1 MRRAKAR
8 MAATRKGFA
17 IVFLVS
23 LVTSA
28 AIGLAVYSLDNAYI
42 ASKYDLVSYVPDRIL
57 AGGDSSILIMTM
69 DNHGNPTGGKPIE
82 VKLKVGNSTQTLWSG
97 RTDVDGFAS
106 PVFKAPSE
114 SGKVELVVTSGPE
127 EITTPTVID
136 DTIRIII
143 TTDKPIYQPGQTMH
157 VRVLSFSGANPL
169 PEQLTLVLEVIDPN
183 GDKIFKKQL
192 APNEFGISSY
202 DLALSDQMI
211 QGTYTIKA
219 YSGERTATKAVI
231 IKDYVLPKFRVDLL
245 GMQDWYLVYSPIS
258 GVVDAEYFFGEIVQ
272 GSVKVNASVY
282 YGVWKTVYEMNS
294 VLTHGQY
301 QFSIPPIRYAIG
313 IPEAQ
318 GNGYFQINVSVT
330 DTGGHTETRSKVIAI
345 SPQSL
350 AITVLTDSC
359 VSGEYSTFKVIVRT
373 PDGKPVNNTSVSATL
388 VNAEDEGTSLPSVV
402 TDSRGIATVTF
413 LYGGQKTATFV
424 AGPGTAGSY
433 DSYVTVELGDG
444 TGVKVI
450 PDKSSY
456 DLGDLG
462 QFEIAYSGR
471 SLTPNVYY
479 DVVSRGFVVD
489 RGVVQLSNGGARLE
503 VQMVPEMEPFAQ
515 VRVYKIESN
524 MDVIRDSVTFRVGSG
539 SDLSVQVTADNTSY
553 YPRDAVGIGFKTAT
567 GGQPVVAALGI
578 SIVDEA
584 VFELSSMFTGFEAL
598 VFGLDEQFV
607 QPQYQILSYVFAGA
621 NSLPSVGDEVVPE
634 LDTGRMDGTWAA
646 NMAEAAA
653 LKEQAVQSY
662 WVSLYLIAGIGLVGL
677 SIWSVRRGRA
687 ALVTVAL
694 ILVIP
699 VLMLSA
705 AQSLF
710 FGYGGTSSQQPP
722 VLIPKGGGIAP
733 TGDGPAPFG
742 FERVFGNETPT
753 KDTYG
758 GGSGGGTRPTIIRNY
773 FPETWYWNPCLVT
786 GNDGVANI
794 SLQAPDSITSW
805 KVDVVASTLDG
816 LVGSANG
823 SIKVFQP
830 FFIDPDIP
838 VSVVRGDVFPMKVQ
852 VYNYLN
858 ESQTVSVTLVQE
870 PWFTLHS
877 NATQQVNLW
886 SGSVSYVEFTIE
898 ASKVGWRTI
907 TLQASAGSASDTIVK
922 PMRIVPDG
930 TKMETL
936 VNGQIEN
943 GTVTKTI
950 LLDPS
955 RIEGSENAW
964 VKLQGGMEAVL
975 LEGVDAFIQ
984 FVSGCGEQ
992 SLSTLSI
999 DILAYDTVRQMGTS
1013 PEKLFS
1019 YESMVNQGIQHELMY
1034 LIDAA
1039 NGKGRG
1045 IVWFPGDQDVHPWLT
1060 SWGLIAFQDAVNA
1073 GFGLDEK
1080 IITDMQSWL
1089 MSIQES
1095 DGSWTF
1101 PDWGIYEF
1109 NNPIL
1114 KAKTISSTAYIA
1126 RALLYSGVSGSDG
1139 HIVNAANYIEK
1150 HVNEVW
1156 NDPYS
1161 LALSLL
1167 VLQDGGGSGT
1177 ANIAQR
1183 LDSLKHVENGTCYW
1197 VSDTNLISDSG
1208 WGEGLAPMD
1217 MWGGY
1222 SSSRVIET
1230 TGYAAMALFG
1240 EGAYVSSVEG
1250 AVKYLLDHR
1259 QSLGGWY
1266 STQDTIVA
1274 FQTLKR
1280 VAGGS
1285 NIEQVTARVLVEGTE
1300 IFSVEM
1306 GAFNR
1311 DVTYYVDIRPYLNV
1325 TTNISVT
1332 CAGKGTL
1339 LYSIYLAQYVPWPT
1353 EAPASPYL
1361 TLRVTYDAT
1370 HIQLDDTVTVHLY
1383 LLYSGH
1389 APALKMIL
1397 VDLRAP
1403 MGLLFVL
1410 TEFDALR
1417 AAGKISS
1424 YDSNDRQVVVY
1435 LTDVVSGNAV
1445 EFDYSL
1451 VPLMPIRSTV
1461 QDVSAWDM
1469 YDPNTMRAETLPV
1482 QFEVS

>member
-1 MRRAKAR
+1 MRRVKAR
-8 MAATRKGFA
+8 MASTRKGFA

-23 LVTSA
+23 LVTST
-28 AIGLAVYSLDNAYI
+28 AIGLAVYNLDNAYI
-42 ASKYDLVSYVPDRIL
+42 ASKFDLVSYVPDRIL
-57 AGGDSSILIMTM
+57 AGGDASILIMAM
-69 DNHGNPTGGKPIE
+69 DHHGNPMAGKPIE
-82 VKLKVGNSTQTLWSG
+82 VKLVTGNSTQTLWSG
-97 RTDVDGFAS
+97 RTDSDGFAS

-114 SGKVELVVTSGPE
+114 SSKADIVVASGPE
-127 EITTPTVID
+127 EIRTSTVID

-143 TTDKPIYQPGQTMH
+143 TTDKPVYQPVQTMH
-157 VRVLSFSGANPL
+157 MRVLSFSGADPL
-169 PEQLTLVLEVIDPN
+169 PEQLPLILEVIDPN

-219 YSGERTATKAVI
+219 YSGERSATKVVI
-231 IKDYVLPKFRVDLL
+231 IKDYVLPKFRVELL
-245 GMQDWYLVYSPIS
+245 GMQDWYLVGTQIT
-258 GVVDAEYFFGEIVQ
+258 GIVDAEYFFGEMVQ
-272 GSVKVNASVY
+272 GSVKMNASVY
-282 YGVWKTVYEMNS
+282 YGVWTS
-294 VLTHGQY
+294 VCKSSGDLALGQY
-301 QFSIPPIRYAIG
+301 QFSIPPIQYAVG

-318 GNGYFQINVSVT
+318 GNGYLQINVSVT
-330 DTGGHTETRSKVIAI
+330 DTGGHTETRSKVVAIA
-345 SPQSL
+345 PQSL

-359 VSGEYSTFKVIVRT
+359 VTGQYSTFKVIVRT
-373 PDGKPVNNTSVSATL
+373 PDGKPVNNTTIFPRLMDV
-388 VNAEDEGTSLPSVV
+388 DSLSTNLPRVV

-413 LYGGQKTATFV
+413 LYEGQKTAIF
-424 AGPGTAGSY
+424 TAGSSYSY
-433 DSYVTVELGDG
+433 DNYVSVPLGDG
-444 TGVKVI
+444 SGVKVI
-450 PDKSSY
+450 ADKPSY
-456 DLGDLG
+456 SIGDLG
-462 QFEIAYSGR
+462 KFEIVYSGK
-471 SLTPNVYY
+471 SLTSNVYY
-479 DVVSRGFVVD
+479 DVVSRGFVID
-489 RGVVQLSNGGARLE
+489 RGVAQLSNGEARLD
-503 VQMVPEMEPFAQ
+503 VQMVAEMEPFAQ

-524 MDVIRDSVTFRVGSG
+524 MTVVRDSVTFSVGSG

-553 YPRDAVGIGFKTAT
+553 YPRDTVGISFKTAT
-567 GGQPVVAALGI
+567 RGQPVVAALGI

-584 VFELSSMFTGFEAL
+584 VFELSSMFTGFEAI

-607 QPQYQILSYVFAGA
+607 QPQYQILSYVYAGA
-621 NSLPSVGDEVVPE
+621 ASLPSVGDEVVPE
-634 LDTGRMDGTWAA
+634 LDTGRMEGTWAA
-646 NMAEAAA
+646 NKADAAA
-653 LKEQAVQSY
+653 LKESAIQSY
-662 WVSLYLIAGIGLVGL
+662 WISLYLIAGIGLIGL
-677 SIWSVRRGRA
+677 CAWGVRRGRS
-687 ALVTVAL
+687 ALLVIAL
-694 ILVIP
+694 ILIVP
-699 VLMLSA
+699 TLMLTA
-705 AQSLF
+705 LQSLV
-710 FGYGGTSSQQPP
+710 FGYGGTSSQQQP
-722 VLIPKGGGIAP
+722 VLFPKGA
-733 TGDGPAPFG
+733 GPALNDSKFFG
-742 FERVFGNETPT
+742 LPERVINEKTAENT
-753 KDTYG
+753 QG
-758 GGSGGGTRPTIIRNY
+758 GGYTGATRPMVIRNY

-786 GNDGVANI
+786 ENDGVANI

-805 KVDVVASTLDG
+805 KVDVIASTVDG
-816 LVGSANG
+816 LVGSGNG
-823 SIKVFQP
+823 SVKVFQP

-838 VSVVRGDVFPMKVQ
+838 VSVIRGDMFPMKVQ
-852 VYNYLN
+852 VYNYLDKG
-858 ESQTVSVTLVQE
+858 QTVNVTLVQE

-877 NATQQVNLW
+877 NASQQLYLP
-886 SGSVSYVEFTIE
+886 SGSVSYVELTIQ
-898 ASKVGWRTI
+898 AGMVGWRTI
-907 TLQASAGSASDTIVK
+907 TLQASAGNASDVIVK

-930 TKMETL
+930 TKKETL

-943 GTVTKTI
+943 GTATKTL

-984 FVSGCGEQ
+984 FVTGCGEQ

-999 DILAYDTVRQMGTS
+999 DILAYDTVRQMNTA

-1019 YESMVNQGIQHELMY
+1019 YESIVNQGIQHELMY
-1034 LIDAA
+1034 LTDAN

-1073 GFGLDEK
+1073 GFGLDDK
-1080 IITDMQSWL
+1080 VIADMQSWL
-1089 MSIQES
+1089 MSIQGS
-1095 DGSWTF
+1095 DGSWKF

-1126 RALLYSGVSGSDG
+1126 RALIYSGIPGSNG
-1139 HIVNAANYIEK
+1139 HVTDAINYIEK

-1156 NDPYS
+1156 NDSYS

-1167 VLQDGGGSGT
+1167 VLHDGGVPVSVT

-1197 VSDTNLISDSG
+1197 SSDTNLISDSG
-1208 WGEGLAPMD
+1208 WGAGVGAMD

-1240 EGAYVSSVEG
+1240 EGGFGFSVEG
-1250 AVKYLLDHR
+1250 AIKYLLDHR

-1280 VAGGS
+1280 IASGS
-1285 NIEQVTARVLVEGTE
+1285 TIEQVVAKVLVEGAE
-1300 IFSVEM
+1300 IFSVDM

-1311 DVTYYVDIRPYLNV
+1311 DVTYYVDLRPYLNA
-1325 TTNISVT
+1325 TTNVSVA

-1339 LYSIYLAQYVPWPT
+1339 LYSIYLVQYVPWPAEVPT
-1353 EAPASPYL
+1353 SPYL

-1370 HIQLDDTVTVHLY
+1370 HIQLDDTVTAHVY
-1383 LLYSGH
+1383 LLYSGP

-1403 MGLLFVL
+1403 MGLSFVL
-1410 TEFDALR
+1410 SQFDSLK
-1417 AAGKISS
+1417 AAGNISS
-1424 YDSNDRQVVVY
+1424 YDSKDRQVVVY
-1435 LTDVVSGNAV
+1435 LTDVQSGKAV
-1445 EFDYSL
+1445 EFNYAL
-1451 VPLMPIRSTV
+1451 VPLMPIKSTV
-1461 QDVSAWDM
+1461 QDICAWDM
-1469 YDPNTMRAETLPV
+1469 YDPNAMRAETLPV

>member
-23 LVTSA
+23 LVTST

-42 ASKYDLVSYVPDRIL
+42 ASKFDLVSYVPDRIL
-57 AGGDSSILIMTM
+57 AGGDSSILVMTM
-69 DNHGNPTGGKPIE
+69 DHHGSPVGGKPIE
-82 VKLKVGNSTQTLWSG
+82 VKLKAGNSTQTLWSG
-97 RTDVDGFAS
+97 RTDSDGFAS

-114 SGKVELVVTSGPE
+114 SGKVDIVVTSGPE
-127 EITTPTVID
+127 EIKTPTVID

-143 TTDKPIYQPGQTMH
+143 TTDKPVYQPGQTMH
-157 VRVLSFSGANPL
+157 VRVLSFSGADPL
-169 PEQLTLVLEVIDPN
+169 PEQLTLILEVIDSN

-192 APNEFGISSY
+192 TPNEFGISSY

-245 GMQDWYLVYSPIS
+245 GMQDWYLISSPIN

-282 YGVWKTVYEMNS
+282 YGFWKTVYESTS
-294 VLTHGQY
+294 VLTYGQY
-301 QFSIPPIRYAIG
+301 QFSIPPIQYAIG

-318 GNGYFQINVSVT
+318 GNGYLQINVSVT

-345 SPQSL
+345 SPQSF
-350 AITVLTDSC
+350 AITILTDSC
-359 VSGEYSTFKVIVRT
+359 VSGEYSTFKAIVRT
-373 PDGKPVNNTSVSATL
+373 PDGKPADNTTVSPRL
-388 VNAEDEGTSLPSVV
+388 VDAQGLGTNLPPVV

-413 LYGGQKTATFV
+413 LYEGQKTAIFF
-424 AGPGTAGSY
+424 AGSVSNY
-433 DSYVTVELGDG
+433 NSYVAVELGDG

-450 PDKSSY
+450 PDRSSY
-456 DLGDLG
+456 NLGDLG
-462 QFEIAYSGR
+462 EFEIAYSGK
-471 SLTPNVYY
+471 SLTSNVYY
-479 DVVSRGFVVD
+479 DVVSRGYVVD
-489 RGVVQLSNGGARLE
+489 RGAVQLSNGGAKLE

-524 MDVIRDSVTFRVGSG
+524 MDVIRDSVTFSVGSG
-539 SDLSVQVTADNTSY
+539 SDFYVQVTADNTSY
-553 YPRDAVGIGFKTAT
+553 YPRDDVGIGFKTAT
-567 GGQPVVAALGI
+567 GGKPVVAALGI

-607 QPQYQILSYVFAGA
+607 QPQYQILSYVYAGA
-621 NSLPSVGDEVVPE
+621 ESLPSVGDEVVPE

-646 NMAEAAA
+646 NKAEAAE

-662 WVSLYLIAGIGLVGL
+662 WISLYLIAGIGLIGL
-677 SIWSVRRGRA
+677 CIWGVRRGRT
-687 ALVTVAL
+687 ALVTAAL
-694 ILVIP
+694 ILIIVP
-699 VLMLSA
+699 VLLLSA
-705 AQSLF
+705 VQSLF
-710 FGYGGTSSQQPP
+710 LGYGGTSSQEQPIL
-722 VLIPKGGGIAP
+722 VPKGWGIAP
-733 TGDGPAPFG
+733 AGGGSDFIR
-742 FERVFGNETPT
+742 ERLINDETPT
-753 KDTYG
+753 QNTYG
-758 GGSGGGTRPTIIRNY
+758 GGSSSGTKPTVIRNY

-786 GNDGVANI
+786 GDDGVANI

-816 LVGSANG
+816 LVGSGNG
-823 SIKVFQP
+823 SVKVFQP

-852 VYNYLN
+852 VYNYLDD
-858 ESQTVSVTLVQE
+858 SQTVNVTLVQE

-877 NATQQVNLW
+877 NASQQVYLP

-898 ASKVGWRTI
+898 ASMVGWRTI
-907 TLQASAGSASDTIVK
+907 TLQASAGNASDTIVK
-922 PMRIVPDG
+922 PMRIIPDG
-930 TKMETL
+930 TKKEAL

-955 RIEGSENAW
+955 RIEESENAW

-984 FVSGCGEQ
+984 FVTGCGEQ

-1019 YESMVNQGIQHELMY
+1019 YESIVNQGIQHELMY
-1034 LIDAA
+1034 LTDAT

-1060 SWGLIAFQDAVNA
+1060 SWGLVAFQDAVNA
-1073 GFGLDEK
+1073 GFGLDDK
-1080 IITDMQSWL
+1080 IIRDMQSWL
-1089 MSIQES
+1089 MSIQGS
-1095 DGSWTF
+1095 DGSWKF

-1139 HIVNAANYIEK
+1139 HIVNAVNYIEK

-1156 NDPYS
+1156 NDSFS

-1167 VLQDGGGSGT
+1167 VLHDGGGSGT

-1183 LDSLKHVENGTCYW
+1183 LDSLKHVENSTCYW

-1208 WGEGLAPMD
+1208 WGDGVRPMD

-1240 EGAYVSSVEG
+1240 EGEHRSSVDG

-1274 FQTLKR
+1274 FQALKR

-1285 NIEQVTARVLVEGTE
+1285 TIEHVIAKVLVEGTE

-1311 DVTYYVDIRPYLNV
+1311 DVTYYVDIRPYLNA

-1339 LYSIYLAQYVPWPT
+1339 LYSIYLAQYVPWPA

-1370 HIQLDDTVTVHLY
+1370 HIQLDDTVTAHMY
-1383 LLYSGH
+1383 LLYSGS

-1403 MGLLFVL
+1403 MGLSFVL
-1410 TEFDALR
+1410 AEFDALR

-1424 YDSNDRQVVVY
+1424 YDSNSRQVVVY
-1435 LTDVVSGNAV
+1435 LTDVKSGNAV

-1451 VPLMPIRSTV
+1451 VPLMPIKSTV